1 MNNVV
6 SDDCGV
12 VLHVFS
18 VDGRRRA
25 VSSYGAGGDDNT
37 TIDQEKNGKS
47 RGYKH
52 VPHKDKPAQV
62 VAKRNA
68 RERRRVQAVNSA
80 FARLRKVVPVE
91 NARGK
96 RISKVKTLQHAID
109 YIQALQQLLEQDRN
123 YQIVVSECRNAVVRV
138 VNFDNNCSPTTTP
151 TSFTRISSTI
161 SISPMSYDVPTVA
174 KHCVSSHLIFQSK
187 LTKKSSCFLL
197 A

>member
-1 MNNVV
+1 M
-6 SDDCGV
+6 S
-12 VLHVFS
+12 S
-18 VDGRRRA
+18 PTTA
-25 VSSYGAGGDDNT
+25 VSSCMYSAWMADEERFQVTAPEDDNT

-123 YQIVVSECRNAVVRV
+123 YQIVSHYYSHKLHEDF
-138 VNFDNNCSPTTTP
+138 FDNFN
-151 TSFTRISSTI
+151 FA
-161 SISPMSYDVPTVA
+161 DE
-174 KHCVSSHLIFQSK
+174 L
-187 LTKKSSCFLL
+187 
-197 A
+197 